1 MAFVSGVDAGVDRE
15 TKGWR
20 FAVSSGVLGW
30 VLDAF
35 DFFVVVFLFDTLAE
49 HFHVSKASVVFTLT
63 LTLAMRPIGAFFFG
77 ALADRYGRKGP
88 LMLCV
93 LYFSSVTV
101 LTGLAPNYVFFVV
114 CRALYGIGMGG
125 YWGIGASY
133 AMESSPRRFRGV
145 LSGLMQSGYP
155 MGYLLA
161 SVAMQTLAPAL
172 GWRSVFFVG
181 APVAVLI
188 VILTWFAPESEAW
201 KQNRPASMGQ
211 IFGSLVQYKGI
222 FFYLLLMMSIML
234 CLSHGTQD
242 LYPDFLKSIPGITA
256 QRVLGMKA
264 LYGMPIL
271 YNVGAIVGALI
282 FGGLSQKIG
291 RRYSIMLALVISLVS
306 IPAWAFGTSLTVLV
320 IGSYLMQTG
329 VQGAFGVIPAHL
341 NELSPD
347 AVRSLFPGF
356 VYQLG
361 VLVASPATAIEFVLR
376 DHFGYPW
383 ALTMFEASVILL
395 MILIFW
401 FGPEARDRSF
411 VHEEKSGALPG
422 ENAAVLS
429 PRGS

>member
-1 MAFVSGVDAGVDRE
+1 MAFVSETNTRIDRE
-15 TKGWR
+15 GRGWR
-20 FAVSSGVLGW
+20 FAVGSGILGW

-49 HFHVSKASVVFTLT
+49 HFHVSKASVVF
-63 LTLAMRPIGAFFFG
+63 FG
-77 ALADRYGRKGP
+77 ALADRFGRKRP
-88 LMLCV
+88 LIFCV
-93 LYFSSVTV
+93 LYFSLLTV
-101 LTGLAPNYVFFVV
+101 LTGFAPNYVIFVV

-145 LSGLMQSGYP
+145 LSGMIQAGYP

-181 APVAVLI
+181 APVALLV
-188 VILTWFAPESEAW
+188 VALTLFSPESEAW
-201 KQNRPASMGQ
+201 KQHRPASMRQ
-211 IFGSLVQYKGI
+211 IFNSLLQHKGM
-222 FFYLLLMMSIML
+222 FLYLLLMMSVLL

-242 LYPDFLKSIPGITA
+242 LYPDFLKSIPGIA
-256 QRVLGMKA
+256 AKSVFGMKA
-264 LYGMPIL
+264 LYGIPIL
-271 YNVGAIVGALI
+271 YNIGAIVGALI
-282 FGGLSQKIG
+282 FGQLSQKIG
-291 RRYSIMLALVISLVS
+291 RRYAIMLALVIALLS
-306 IPAWAFGTSLTVLV
+306 IPAWAFGTSLGVLV
-320 IGSYLMQTG
+320 VGSYLMQTG

-347 AVRSLFPGF
+347 AVRSLFPGL

-361 VLVASPATAIEFVLR
+361 VLFASPATAVEFLLR

-383 ALTMFEASVILL
+383 ALTMFEASVIVL
-395 MILIFW
+395 MIVIFW

-411 VHEEKSGALPG
+411 MRESERQPVA
-422 ENAAVLS
+422 
-429 PRGS
+429 R

>member
-1 MAFVSGVDAGVDRE
+1 MAFVTGTDTRVGQE
-15 TKGWR
+15 TKGWQ
-20 FAVSSGVLGW
+20 FAVGSGILGW

-49 HFHVSKASVVFTLT
+49 HYHVSKASVVYTLT
-63 LTLAMRPIGAFFFG
+63 LTLAMRPLGALFFG
-77 ALADRYGRKGP
+77 ALADRFGRKRP
-88 LMLCV
+88 LILCV
-93 LYFSSVTV
+93 LYFSLLTV

-145 LSGLMQSGYP
+145 LSGMMQAGYP

-161 SVAMQTLAPAL
+161 SVAMQTLAPAF
-172 GWRSVFFVG
+172 GWRSVFFIG
-181 APVAVLI
+181 APLAVLI
-188 VILTWFAPESEAW
+188 VALTLFAPESEAW
-201 KQNRPASMGQ
+201 KQHRPASMSKVFASLFQ
-211 IFGSLVQYKGI
+211 HKAIFL
-222 FFYLLLMMSIML
+222 YLLVMMSVML

-242 LYPDFLKSIPGITA
+242 LYPDFLKSVPGVTA
-256 QRVLGMKA
+256 KSILGMKA
-264 LYGMPIL
+264 LYGIPIV
-271 YNVGAIVGALI
+271 YNVGAILGALF
-282 FGGLSQKIG
+282 FGQLSQKIG
-291 RRYSIMLALVISLVS
+291 RRYAIMLALVISLVS
-306 IPAWAFGTSLTVLV
+306 IPAWAFGTSLGVLV

-361 VLVASPATAIEFVLR
+361 VLLASPATAVEFLLR

-383 ALTMFEASVILL
+383 ALTMFEAGVIVL
-395 MILIFW
+395 MIVIFW

-411 VHEEKSGALPG
+411 LREQEKKPTS
-422 ENAAVLS
+422 V
-429 PRGS
+429 

>member
-1 MAFVSGVDAGVDRE
+1 MAFVTGTE
-15 TKGWR
+15 TRNDLEMKGWK
-20 FAVSSGVLGW
+20 FAVGSGILGW

-49 HFHVSKASVVFTLT
+49 HFHVSKASVVYTLT
-63 LTLAMRPIGAFFFG
+63 LTLAMRPIGALFFG
-77 ALADRYGRKGP
+77 ALSDRFGRKQP
-88 LMLCV
+88 LIFCV
-93 LYFSSVTV
+93 LYFSLLTV
-101 LTGLAPNYVFFVV
+101 LTGLAPNFLTFVI

-145 LSGLMQSGYP
+145 LSGMMQAGYP

-161 SVAMQTLAPAL
+161 SVAMQTLTPAL
-172 GWRSVFFVG
+172 GWKSVFFVG

-188 VILTWFAPESEAW
+188 VILTLFAPESEAW
-201 KQNRPASMGQ
+201 KQHRPASVKQ
-211 IFGSLVQYKGI
+211 ILGSLIQHKRM
-222 FFYLLLMMSIML
+222 FLYLLLMMGVML

-242 LYPDFLKSIPGITA
+242 LYPDFLKSIPGVTA
-256 QRVLGMKA
+256 RSILGMKA
-264 LYGMPIL
+264 LYGIPIL
-271 YNVGAIVGALI
+271 YNIGAILGALF
-282 FGGLSQKIG
+282 FGHLSQKLG
-291 RRYSIMLALVISLVS
+291 RRNSIMLALVISLLS
-306 IPAWAFGTSLTVLV
+306 IPAWAFGSTLGVLV
-320 IGSYLMQTG
+320 AGSYLMQTG

-361 VLVASPATAIEFVLR
+361 VLLASPATAIEFVLR

-383 ALTMFEASVILL
+383 ALTMFEGTVIVL
-395 MILIFW
+395 MIIIFW

-411 VHEEKSGALPG
+411 LRESHEQSVVVE
-422 ENAAVLS
+422 
-429 PRGS
+429 